1 MWVDYMV
8 SVEARTGA
16 QRSDEGCEGLA
27 TDANPAAVFW
37 RCEWPSCEAR
47 VVRSSFTGCRESP
60 VLLRATAAMADV
72 DAKLYTS
79 VGAYDLRA
87 AGGRPGPAV
96 GTLLRSTGLDVYLL
110 QGVGAEQMHTLAPY
124 LSEKYHLIHYL
135 HPDATLKDGVAIAL
149 RRERLEPVSSRSL
162 VFWGRTK
169 PGAPIGSFPANRA
182 AGAIVCAVE
191 RASGVRLAF
200 ATADLDDECIEP
212 EQQLLFELR
221 ALLRPD
227 ASSAGR
233 HATAPLSGRRSS
245 SDDGAPSW
253 SADACVWGCANGSAA
268 RRADAPAGYVAAA
281 PTARGR
287 TRDGESVPLAR
298 RAPHSR
304 LYFSEG
310 CAAQRTALTER
321 FVAACSRPLGTP
333 RPPARHHAGEAAAF
347 RCSSEVLLAA
357 LDRA

>member
-1 MWVDYMV
+1 M
-8 SVEARTGA
+8 
-16 QRSDEGCEGLA
+16 
-27 TDANPAAVFW
+27 
-37 RCEWPSCEAR
+37 
-47 VVRSSFTGCRESP
+47 
-60 VLLRATAAMADV
+60 LLRATAAMADV

-87 AGGRPGPAV
+87 AGGRPGPAG

-227 ASSAGR
+227 ASSAVRLGR
-233 HATAPLSGRRSS
+233 CGSAMSHTMSERSS
-245 SDDGAPSW
+245 SSMN
-253 SADACVWGCANGSAA
+253 SSI
-268 RRADAPAGYVAAA
+268 
-281 PTARGR
+281 R
-287 TRDGESVPLAR
+287 TMS
-298 RAPHSR
+298 
-304 LYFSEG
+304 
-310 CAAQRTALTER
+310 
-321 FVAACSRPLGTP
+321 
-333 RPPARHHAGEAAAF
+333 
-347 RCSSEVLLAA
+347 
-357 LDRA
+357 

>member
-1 MWVDYMV
+1 
-8 SVEARTGA
+8 
-16 QRSDEGCEGLA
+16 
-27 TDANPAAVFW
+27 
-37 RCEWPSCEAR
+37 
-47 VVRSSFTGCRESP
+47 
-60 VLLRATAAMADV
+60 MADV

-253 SADACVWGCANGSAA
+253 SADACVWGCANGSA
-268 RRADAPAGYVAAA
+268 RSA
-281 PTARGR
+281 PTPPATSRRRRPARDA
-287 TRDGESVPLAR
+287 RDESVPLAR

-347 RCSSEVLLAA
+347 RGSCVVLVAA